1 LARTDDGIRAHV
13 AEMEFDAFRE
23 VRRRPRVV
31 HGVVGEGLGDG
42 FASGLGFVGER
53 NLDAL
58 NQDVSVGAAE
68 AGFTFVLFGVVGVLG
83 ADVLEVLE
91 AAHDHFAA
99 GGGAVVLKHG
109 EQRLE
114 EEIELG
120 VGEAGFSAKA
130 GEGASGFRRRPK
142 RRRIWR
148 AGFQR
153 CWSVRHEGRIETRR
167 GISRDRAVVPRVS
180 LRRLRR
186 KGRRIARRTW
196 RRSASAPSAA
206 AIFRTPQGGD
216 CLRRLRQCGRS
227 RSCARSDGFARNSS
241 GGGRTLLDPPSDFP
255 I

>member
-1 LARTDDGIRAHV
+1 MSAMGRSALARTDDGIRAHV

-99 GGGAVVLKHG
+99 CGGAVVLKHG

-120 VGEAGFSAKA
+120 VGEAGFF
-130 GEGASGFRRRPK
+130 GEGGGGSQ
-142 RRRIWR
+142 WL
-148 AGFQR
+148 
-153 CWSVRHEGRIETRR
+153 S
-167 GISRDRAVVPRVS
+167 
-180 LRRLRR
+180 
-186 KGRRIARRTW
+186 
-196 RRSASAPSAA
+196 SAA
-206 AIFRTPQGGD
+206 QAAPYMA
-216 CLRRLRQCGRS
+216 CWVSALLERS
-227 RSCARSDGFARNSS
+227 PRG
-241 GGGRTLLDPPSDFP
+241 
-255 I
+255 